1 MGDSRDKRPGTMSD
15 EDRALEAM
23 ERRRRVQTPHA
34 GVPIQ
39 DHDDDDFTPVGVAI
53 ERMEKAIDLTDRE
66 RELLRLAWEH
76 SANQEMRT
84 RKRVELTE
92 GGQLRADIETVA
104 EHVADVKE
112 AIIDIHGASG
122 QNGKLG
128 ELKRRVDG
136 LTTRI
141 WSAIGSAVASLGAAA
156 VLIWNTSGDY
166 HDVKAAA
173 RAANDQIKILQ
184 AQVMTLQAAAISRS
198 SRRAGGLGA
207 TAEQPAAEPGKD

>member
-23 ERRRRVQTPHA
+23 ERRRRVQTPPHS
-34 GVPIQ
+34 VVIHEH
-39 DHDDDDFTPVGVAI
+39 DHDDFTPVGVAI

-76 SANQEMRT
+76 SANQEMRA

-184 AQVMTLQAAAISRS
+184 AQVMTLQAAAISRG

>member
-15 EDRALEAM
+15 EDRALAEL
-23 ERRRRVQTPHA
+23 ERRRRVITPAH
-34 GVPIQ
+34 GVPTDEFDEQPTPPPEDVNLLIRKLWPLRHADNWLTEVSGDIQ
-39 DHDDDDFTPVGVAI
+39 ALKVRAEHLEKLAGGLTEIGVV
-53 ERMEKAIDLTDRE
+53 RE
-66 RELLRLAWEH
+66 R
-76 SANQEMRT
+76 
-84 RKRVELTE
+84 VV
-92 GGQLRADIETVA
+92 DI
-104 EHVADVKE
+104 
-112 AIIDIHGASG
+112 SG
-122 QNGKLG
+122 KSGDNGKLG

-184 AQVMTLQAAAISRS
+184 AQVMTLQAAAISRG
-198 SRRAGGLGA
+198 SRRAGGVGA
-207 TAEQPAAEPGKD
+207 TAEQPATEPGKD